1 MKLLNPYLVLATAI
15 VLPGMGQV
23 LNGKPVKGLQ
33 FVFFILLL
41 GWITA
46 KTAAPDVSLIGQY
59 AGGIFIYA
67 ISVLDAYRFARIRQA
82 LSETVNHADTKP

>member
-1 MKLLNPYLVLATAI
+1 MAVLQ
-15 VLPGMGQV
+15 PG
-23 LNGKPVKGLQ
+23 
-33 FVFFILLL
+33 
-41 GWITA
+41 
-46 KTAAPDVSLIGQY
+46 TAAPDVSLIGQY